1 MKIAFFDAKE
11 YDKKY
16 FDAVNNGRHEIK
28 YFDENLNINTV
39 TKAKGF
45 DAICAFVNTY
55 GDKYILELLAKM
67 GVKVWLQRSMG
78 YNKIDLAKA
87 AELGISVFRVP
98 NYSAESVA
106 EFAAGTLLALN
117 RNIVKAEKL
126 VSKYNFSLNGLDG
139 KAIHGSTVGVIG
151 GGKIGQCFIRIMKGM
166 GARILVFD
174 AYNQKHFPNLATELG
189 FEYASFTKVLK
200 ESDFISLHAPLLPST
215 THLIDKDAVKMM
227 KKGVILVNTARGEL
241 IDIPGVLYG
250 LKKGIIRGLASDVLE
265 REEGRFYQDISS
277 EANEY
282 KKNDPEWDELI
293 SNENVIITSHQA
305 FLTDVALT
313 QIAKIT
319 LENADMAQNKDFS
332 KALVIME
339 NGKVKNG

>member
-1 MKIAFFDAKE
+1 
-11 YDKKY
+11 
-16 FDAVNNGRHEIK
+16 
-28 YFDENLNINTV
+28 
-39 TKAKGF
+39 
-45 DAICAFVNTY
+45 
-55 GDKYILELLAKM
+55 
-67 GVKVWLQRSMG
+67 
-78 YNKIDLAKA
+78 
-87 AELGISVFRVP
+87 
-98 NYSAESVA
+98 
-106 EFAAGTLLALN
+106 
-117 RNIVKAEKL
+117 
-126 VSKYNFSLNGLDG
+126 
-139 KAIHGSTVGVIG
+139 
-151 GGKIGQCFIRIMKGM
+151 M

-265 REEGRFYQDISS
+265 REEGRFYQDISN

-282 KKNDPEWDELI
+282 KKNDPEWEELI